1 MWLTVREGSQDF
13 DSTSGRKWGLPFG
26 WVKYTIVVDRELIDT
41 YPTLERCE
49 AAAEEGAM
57 IMMQAFPFDPDTVI
71 FVCSM
76 SEV

>member
-1 MWLTVREGSQDF
+1 MWFLIAVVMWSL
-13 DSTSGRKWGLPFG
+13 DSP
-26 WVKYTIVVDRELIDT
+26 YPNEVDRELIDT

-49 AAAEEGAM
+49 TAAEEGAM